1 MTTGVNILRLEQGIQ
16 RGAAFEI
23 SIDGEPVV
31 AYPGE
36 TLATVLL
43 STSQHRFYCGMGMC
57 FECLVTL
64 NGHPNVRACVT
75 PAQPG
80 AWVERQS

>member
-1 MTTGVNILRLEQGIQ
+1 MRLEQGIQ
-16 RGAAFEI
+16 RGAAFKI
-23 SIDGEPVV
+23 SIDGEAVV

-36 TLATVLL
+36 TLATVLR
-43 STSQHRFYCGMGMC
+43 SISQHRFYCGMGMC

-80 AWVERQS
+80 ARVERQS